1 MLENAFYESFC
12 MLYAIYIYSRTNLG
26 GGGNTKFQDRNFM
39 DCWVLVGVFHIKMSK

>member
-26 GGGNTKFQDRNFM
+26 GGGTQNFKIEIS
-39 DCWVLVGVFHIKMSK
+39 WTVGF